1 MQEVRVVRLEPFP
14 DLADEVQFPRLS
26 EAKLGWLE
34 KKKGGERRSFEEGD
48 VLYEH
53 AIRDAPFFVLLSGR
67 VEFVDRKPGKD
78 VHVAAADA
86 GTYIGDIAAFTGEP
100 TISAAVAVEPTE
112 ALVFERS
119 ALREMV
125 AAWPEFGE
133 MVFRTL
139 LARRAWHEEHGYGVM
154 RLIAPQASRRA
165 FEVRDLLERNL
176 LPVHW
181 YDLDTDPESDEMLKW
196 LEIPREE
203 APVLVHARTV
213 MKNPSPAQVARGL
226 GLRAEVDGQR
236 FDLVVLGGGPAG
248 LAAAVYGGSEG
259 LRTLV
264 VESWAPGG
272 QAGTSTRIENYL
284 GFPTG
289 IGGREL
295 TTKATLQARRF
306 DATISSYHRATELAD
321 GPEGLVRI
329 DLDDGQHVLARSMVM
344 ATGARWRELRA
355 DGIERFR
362 GAGVYHAAMA
372 TDAERARDKDVIVI
386 GGGNSAGQ
394 AAASLAHHARSVR
407 VIVRSEALKS
417 TMSRYLVDRVERSP
431 RIEVMTETEV
441 VALHGSAVVESVTL
455 QSRDGARQ
463 DVDTAAVYV
472 MIGADP
478 CTEVSDGML
487 ATDAAGFLL
496 CGDGAHQCAGH
507 IAWPLHDRE
516 PALLETVRPGVF
528 AAGDVRAGASN
539 RVAGAVGDGALVVR
553 FAHELLA
560 DETPANV
567 PAPS

>member
-14 DLADEVQFPRLS
+14 DLDDEVMFPRLS
-26 EAKLGWLE
+26 EQKLHWLE
-34 KKKGGERRSFEEGD
+34 KKGGERRAFEDGD

-53 AIRDAPFFVLLSGR
+53 GVRDAPFFVLLNGR

-78 VHVAAADA
+78 VHVAAAVG

-112 ALVFERS
+112 ALVFPR
-119 ALREMV
+119 AKLRAMV
-125 AAWPEFGE
+125 ASWPEFGE
-133 MVFRTL
+133 MIFRTL
-139 LARRAWHEEHGYGVM
+139 LARRDWHEEHGYGVM

-181 YDLDTDPESDEMLKW
+181 YDVDNDPESDEMLEW
-196 LEIPREE
+196 LEVPREE
-203 APVLVHARTV
+203 TPILVHARDV
-213 MKNPSPAQVARGL
+213 LRNPSPSQVARGL
-226 GLRAEVDGQR
+226 GLRAEVDGER
-236 FDLVVLGGGPAG
+236 FDLVVLGAGPAG

-306 DATISSYHRATELAD
+306 DAVLSSYHRATELAD

-329 DLDDGQHVLARSMVM
+329 DLDDGQHVLARSLVM
-344 ATGARWRELRA
+344 ATGARWRELQA
-355 DGIERFR
+355 EGMDRFR
-362 GAGVYHAAMA
+362 GAGVYHAAMS
-372 TDAERARDKDVIVI
+372 TDTERARDKDVVVI

-394 AAASLAHHARSVR
+394 AAVSLAKKARSVR
-407 VIVRSEALKS
+407 VIVRGKALKA
-417 TMSRYLVDRVERSP
+417 TMSRYLVDRVERAP
-431 RIEVMTETEV
+431 RIEVLTETEV
-441 VALHGSAVVESVTL
+441 VALHGTAVVESVTL
-455 QSRDGARQ
+455 QSSDGSRR
-463 DVDTAAVYV
+463 DVDTSAVYV

-487 ATDAAGFLL
+487 ATDDAGFLL
-496 CGDGAHQCAGH
+496 CGEGAHRCEGH
-507 IAWPLHDRE
+507 IAWPLVDRE
-516 PALLETVRPGVF
+516 PQMLETVRPGVF

-553 FAHELLA
+553 FAHELLS
-560 DETPANV
+560 DEAPANV
-567 PAPS
+567 AAPS

>member
-14 DLADEVQFPRLS
+14 DLGDEVVFPRLS
-26 EAKLGWLE
+26 EAKLRWLE
-34 KKKGGERRSFEEGD
+34 KKGGTRRSFEEGD

-53 AIRDAPFFVLLSGR
+53 AVRDAPFFVLLSGQ

-100 TISAAVAVEPTE
+100 TISAAVAVKPTE
-112 ALVFERS
+112 ALEFPRGK
-119 ALREMV
+119 LRAMV
-125 AAWPEFGE
+125 AAWPELGE
-133 MVFRTL
+133 QIFATL

-181 YDLDTDPESDEMLKW
+181 YDVDTDPESEEMLRW
-196 LEIPREE
+196 LEVPREE
-203 APVLVHARTV
+203 TPILVHARQV
-213 MKNPSPAQVARGL
+213 LRNPSPAQVARSL
-226 GLRAEVDGQR
+226 GLRAEVDGER
-236 FDLVVLGGGPAG
+236 FDLVVLGAGPAG

-289 IGGREL
+289 ISGREL

-306 DATISSYHRATELAD
+306 DAVLSSYHRATELAD

-329 DLDDGQHVLARSMVM
+329 DLDDGQHVLARSLVM
-344 ATGARWRELRA
+344 ATGARWRELQA
-355 DGIERFR
+355 EGIDRFR
-362 GAGVYHAAMA
+362 GAGVYHAAMS
-372 TDAERARDKDVIVI
+372 TDTERARDKDVIVI

-394 AAASLAHHARSVR
+394 AAVSLSRKARSVR
-407 VIVRSEALKS
+407 VIVRGKALKS

-431 RIEVMTETEV
+431 RIEVITETEV
-441 VALHGSAVVESVTL
+441 VALHGAAVVESVTL
-455 QSRDGARQ
+455 QSSDGTRQ
-463 DVDTAAVYV
+463 EVDTNAVYV

-487 ATDAAGFLL
+487 ATDDAGFLL
-496 CGDGAHQCAGH
+496 CGEGAHRCEGH
-507 IAWPLHDRE
+507 IAWPLADRE

-528 AAGDVRAGASN
+528 AAGDVRTGASN

-553 FAHELLA
+553 FAHELLS
-560 DETPANV
+560 DETPAGV
-567 PAPS
+567 GAPS

>member
-1 MQEVRVVRLEPFP
+1 MQDVRVVRLEPFP
-14 DLADEVQFPRLS
+14 DLDDEVQFPRLS
-26 EAKLGWLE
+26 EAKLEFLE
-34 KKKGGERRSFEEGD
+34 KKAGGRQSFEVGD

-53 AIRDAPFFVLLSGR
+53 AVRDAPFFVLLTGR

-78 VHVAAADA
+78 VHIAAADA

-112 ALVFERS
+112 ALVFERGK
-119 ALREMV
+119 LREMV

-176 LPVHW
+176 LPVRW
-181 YDLDTDPESDEMLKW
+181 YDTDNDPESTEMLDW

-203 APVLVHARTV
+203 TPVLVHARQV
-213 MKNPSPAQVARGL
+213 LKNPSPSQVARGL

-236 FDLVVLGGGPAG
+236 FDLVVLGAGPAG

-289 IGGREL
+289 VGGREL

-321 GPEGLVRI
+321 GPEGLIRI
-329 DLDDGQHVLARSMVM
+329 DLDDGQHVLARSLVM
-344 ATGARWRELRA
+344 ATGARWRELHA
-355 DGIERFR
+355 EGMDRFR
-362 GAGVYHAAMA
+362 GAGVYHAAMP

-394 AAASLAHHARSVR
+394 AAVSLSHKARSVR
-407 VIVRSEALKS
+407 VIVRGNALKS

-441 VALHGSAVVESVTL
+441 VALHGGAVVESATL
-455 QSRDGARQ
+455 QSRDGSREE
-463 DVDTAAVYV
+463 VDTSAVYV

-478 CTEVSDGML
+478 CTEVSEGML
-487 ATDAAGFLL
+487 ATDDAGFLL
-496 CGDGAHQCAGH
+496 CGDGALGCASH
-507 IAWPLHDRE
+507 MAWPLHDRE
-516 PALLETVRPGVF
+516 PRLLETVRPGVF

-539 RVAGAVGDGALVVR
+539 RVASAVGDGALVVR
-553 FAHELLA
+553 FAHDLLA

-567 PAPS
+567 PTPS

>member
-1 MQEVRVVRLEPFP
+1 M
-14 DLADEVQFPRLS
+14 
-26 EAKLGWLE
+26 
-34 KKKGGERRSFEEGD
+34 
-48 VLYEH
+48 LYEH
-53 AIRDAPFFVLLSGR
+53 AVRDAPFFILLSGR

-100 TISAAVAVEPTE
+100 TISACVAVEPTE
-112 ALVFERS
+112 ALEFDR
-119 ALREMV
+119 AKLRKMV

-133 MVFRTL
+133 LVFRTL

-176 LPVHW
+176 LPVRW
-181 YDLDTDPESDEMLKW
+181 YDVDNDPESAEMLEW

-203 APVLVHARTV
+203 TPVLVHARQV
-213 MKNPSPAQVARGL
+213 LRNPSPSQVARSL
-226 GLRAEVDGQR
+226 GLRAEVDGER

-264 VESWAPGG
+264 VEAWAPGG

-306 DATISSYHRATELAD
+306 DATLSSYHRATELAD

-329 DLDDGQHVLARSMVM
+329 DLDDGQHVLARTMVM
-344 ATGARWRELRA
+344 ATGARWRELHA
-355 DGIERFR
+355 EGMERFR
-362 GAGVYHAAMA
+362 GAGVYHAAMP

-394 AAASLAHHARSVR
+394 AAAAMAKHARSVR
-407 VIVRSEALKS
+407 VIVRGAALKS
-417 TMSRYLVDRVERSP
+417 TMSRYLVERVERSP
-431 RIEVMTETEV
+431 TIEVMTETEV
-441 VALHGSAVVESVTL
+441 VALHGTATVESATL
-455 QSRDGARQ
+455 QSTRRL
-463 DVDTAAVYV
+463 T
-472 MIGADP
+472 
-478 CTEVSDGML
+478 
-487 ATDAAGFLL
+487 
-496 CGDGAHQCAGH
+496 
-507 IAWPLHDRE
+507 
-516 PALLETVRPGVF
+516 PG
-528 AAGDVRAGASN
+528 GRH
-539 RVAGAVGDGALVVR
+539 L
-553 FAHELLA
+553 
-560 DETPANV
+560 
-567 PAPS
+567 APST

>member
-1 MQEVRVVRLEPFP
+1 MQEVRVVRAEPFP
-14 DLADEVQFPRLS
+14 DQDDEVVYPRLS
-26 EAKLGWLE
+26 EKKLHWLE
-34 KKKGGERRSFEEGD
+34 KKKGGERRSFEPGE

-53 AIRDAPFFVLLSGR
+53 AVRDAPFFVLLSGK

-78 VHVAAADA
+78 VHVAAAGA
-86 GTYIGDIAAFTGEP
+86 RTYIGDIAAFTGEP

-119 ALREMV
+119 ALRRMV
-125 AAWPEFGE
+125 ADWPEFGE
-133 MVFRTL
+133 MIFRTL

-181 YDLDTDPESDEMLKW
+181 YDVDNDPESEEMLNW
-196 LEIPREE
+196 LEIPKEE
-203 APVLVHARTV
+203 TPVLVHAREV
-213 MKNPSPAQVARGL
+213 LRNPSPSQVARSL
-226 GLRAEVDGQR
+226 GLRADVDGQR

-264 VESWAPGG
+264 AESWAPGG

-306 DATISSYHRATELAD
+306 DAVISSYHRATELAD

-329 DLDDGQHVLARSMVM
+329 DLDDGQHVLARSLVM
-344 ATGARWRELRA
+344 ATGARWRELHA
-355 DGIERFR
+355 EGMDRFR
-362 GAGVYHAAMA
+362 GAGVYHAAMP

-394 AAASLAHHARSVR
+394 AAAALAQRARSVR
-407 VIVRSEALKS
+407 VVVRGKALKS
-417 TMSRYLVDRVERSP
+417 TMSSYLVGRVERSP
-431 RIEVMTETEV
+431 RIEVLTETEV

-455 QSRDGARQ
+455 QSADGSRE
-463 DVDTAAVYV
+463 DVDTSAVYV

-487 ATDAAGFLL
+487 ATDDAGFLL
-496 CGDGAHQCAGH
+496 CGDGAHNCEGH

-528 AAGDVRAGASN
+528 AAGDVRTGASN

-553 FAHELLA
+553 FAHELLSDA
-560 DETPANV
+560 APANV
-567 PAPS
+567 GAPG

>member
-14 DLADEVQFPRLS
+14 DLDDEVVFPRLS
-26 EAKLGWLE
+26 EAKLHWLG
-34 KKKGGERRSFEEGD
+34 KKAGERRSFAEGE

-53 AIRDAPFFVLLSGR
+53 GVRDAPFFILLSGR

-112 ALVFERS
+112 TLVFERGK
-119 ALREMV
+119 LRKMV
-125 AAWPEFGE
+125 ADWPEFGE

-139 LARRAWHEEHGYGVM
+139 LARRAWHEENGYGVM

-176 LPVHW
+176 LPVRW
-181 YDLDTDPESDEMLKW
+181 YDSDTDPESDEMLRW
-196 LEIPREE
+196 LEVPRDEV
-203 APVLVHARTV
+203 PILVHARQV
-213 MKNPSPAQVARGL
+213 FRNPSPAQVARSL
-226 GLRAEVDGQR
+226 GLRAEVDGER
-236 FDLVVLGGGPAG
+236 FDLCVLGAGPAG

-306 DATISSYHRATELAD
+306 DAILSSYHRATELAD
-321 GPEGLVRI
+321 GPEGLIRI
-329 DLDDGQHVLARSMVM
+329 DLDDGQHVLARSLVM
-344 ATGARWRELRA
+344 ATGARWRELKA
-355 DGIERFR
+355 DGIDRFR

-372 TDAERARDKDVIVI
+372 TDSERARDKDVIVI

-394 AAASLAHHARSVR
+394 AAVSLSRKARSVR
-407 VIVRSEALKS
+407 VVVRGKALKA

-441 VALHGSAVVESVTL
+441 VALHGTAVVESVTL
-455 QSRDGARQ
+455 QSSDGARE
-463 DVDTAAVYV
+463 DVETSAVYV

-487 ATDAAGFLL
+487 ATDDSGFLL
-496 CGDGAHQCAGH
+496 CGDGAHCCEGH
-507 IAWPLHDRE
+507 LAWPLADRE

-528 AAGDVRAGASN
+528 AAGDVRVGAAN

-553 FAHELLA
+553 FAHELLS
-560 DETPANV
+560 DETPASV
-567 PAPS
+567 AAPS